1 MRRKDPYIMN
11 KSLQQTA
18 CVALPKGL
26 GGVLTV
32 VLNSI
37 LLTHM
42 APADFGAYAIC
53 LTLVALADGVLGA
66 AIDMSVVKLASV
78 HRLHDQARA
87 AAVER
92 WGVAVKLAASLALVS
107 VTLALAGPLSS
118 ALFKRPEPELLV
130 LAMAVASGVLL
141 LRSAFLNLQLQ
152 QRFGAYAGLELLAQA
167 LRVGG
172 IGAVLLWLRPSA
184 QVLMAVAALC
194 TLTAL
199 LGAAWL
205 VRPRLPRRG
214 LLPRREGRELAHAL
228 HWIFI
233 TFAFSALLSR
243 ADLLLLTQYS
253 TLEQVGLFAAA
264 QVLAQIPELLGSY
277 LAVVVSP
284 KVAPASH
291 AGTLLGLMARVQG
304 GLLAL
309 SLLVLLSG
317 FGLLYFGAAWLPKG
331 YAGSAQVLV
340 FLLAGSL
347 AAMCAFPVAIP
358 YLMFVKPDFIFKLDL
373 YTLPLLLAA
382 YYFAIPEAG
391 AIGAAW
397 VSGGA
402 RLLKLGL
409 MQACAWNWARQG
421 LPAGTATL

>member
-1 MRRKDPYIMN
+1 MN

-18 CVALPKGL
+18 YVALPKGL

-32 VLNSI
+32 VLNGV

-53 LTLVALADGVLGA
+53 LTLVALADGVLGS
-66 AIDMSVVKLASV
+66 AIDMSVIKLASV
-78 HRLHDQARA
+78 HRLHDLPRA

-92 WGVAVKLAASLALVS
+92 WGVAIKLAASLALIS
-107 VTLALAGPLSS
+107 VALLLAQQLSG
-118 ALFKRPEPELLV
+118 ALFKRPEPQLLM
-130 LAMAVASGVLL
+130 LAMAVGAGVLL

-152 QRFGAYAGLELLAQA
+152 QRFAAYAGLELLVQA

-172 IGAVLLWLRPSA
+172 IAAVLLWFQASA
-184 QVLMAVAALC
+184 QALMTMAALC

-199 LGAAWL
+199 LGAVWL
-205 VRPRLPRRG
+205 VRPHWPRQDP
-214 LLPRREGRELAHAL
+214 LPRREGRELGQTVRWMFL
-228 HWIFI
+228 
-233 TFAFSALLSR
+233 TFAFSALLTR
-243 ADLLLLTQYS
+243 ADLLLLTQFS
-253 TLEQVGLFAAA
+253 SLEQVGLFAAA
-264 QVLAQIPELLGSY
+264 QVFAQIPELLGTY

-291 AGTLLGLMARVQG
+291 AGTLRALMSRVQG
-304 GLLAL
+304 GLLLLAL
-309 SLLVLLSG
+309 LLLLAVPA
-317 FGLLYFGAAWLPKG
+317 LLHFGAAWLPHG
-331 YAGSAQVLV
+331 YAGSVEVLML
-340 FLLAGSL
+340 LLAGSL

-382 YYFAIPEAG
+382 YYFAIPAAG
-391 AIGAAW
+391 AVGAAW

-421 LPAGTATL
+421 LPAGAAIR

>member
-1 MRRKDPYIMN
+1 M
-11 KSLQQTA
+11 QQTA

-32 VLNSI
+32 LLNS
-37 LLTHM
+37 LLLSHM
-42 APADFGAYAIC
+42 APAEFGAYAIC
-53 LTLVALADGVLGA
+53 LTLVALADGVLGS
-66 AIDMSVVKLASV
+66 AIDMSVIKLASV
-78 HRLHDQARA
+78 YRLSDLARA

-92 WGVAVKLAASLALVS
+92 WGVALKLAVSLGLVCVALL
-107 VTLALAGPLSS
+107 LAERLSG
-118 ALFKRPEPELLV
+118 ALFKRPAPQLLV
-130 LAMAVASGVLL
+130 LALAVAAGVLL

-152 QRFGAYAGLELLAQA
+152 QRFGAYAALELLAQA

-172 IGAVLLWLRPSA
+172 IAAVLLWSRPDA
-184 QVLMAVAALC
+184 QVLMAVAGLC

-205 VRPRLPRRG
+205 VRPRWPG
-214 LLPRREGRELAHAL
+214 QDLLPRREGRELAQAVR
-228 HWIFI
+228 WMFI

-253 TLEQVGLFAAA
+253 SLEQVGLFAAG
-264 QVLAQIPELLGSY
+264 QVFAQIPELLGSY

-284 KVAPASH
+284 RVAPASQS
-291 AGTLLGLMARVQG
+291 GTLRVLMSQVQG
-304 GLLAL
+304 GLLLLA
-309 SLLVLLSG
+309 LLVMLAVPVLLH
-317 FGLLYFGAAWLPKG
+317 FGAGVLPRA
-331 YAGSAQVLV
+331 YAGSAEVLML
-340 FLLAGSL
+340 LLAGSL

-382 YYFAIPEAG
+382 YYFAIPAAG
-391 AIGAAW
+391 AVGAAW

-421 LPAGTATL
+421 LPAGAATQ

>member
-1 MRRKDPYIMN
+1 MK

-18 CVALPKGL
+18 YVALPKGL

-42 APADFGAYAIC
+42 SPADFGAYAIC
-53 LTLVALADGVLGA
+53 LTLVALADGVLGS
-66 AIDMSVVKLASV
+66 AIDMSVIKLASV
-78 HRLHDQARA
+78 HRLHDIARA

-92 WGVAVKLAASLALVS
+92 WGVTFKLAASLALVS
-107 VTLALAGPLSS
+107 LALATAGPLSS
-118 ALFKRPEPELLV
+118 ALFKRPEPQLLV
-130 LAMAVASGVLL
+130 LAVAVAGGVLL
-141 LRSAFLNLQLQ
+141 LRSVFLNLQLQ

-167 LRVGG
+167 LRVAG
-172 IGAVLLWLRPSA
+172 IAAVLLWFQPSA
-184 QVLMAVAALC
+184 QALMAVAALC

-205 VRPRLPRRG
+205 VRPQLPSRG
-214 LLPRREGRELAHAL
+214 MLPRRESRELAHVL
-228 HWIFI
+228 HWMFI

-253 TLEQVGLFAAA
+253 TLKQVGLFAAA
-264 QVLAQIPELLGSY
+264 QVFAQIPELLGTY

-291 AGTLLGLMARVQG
+291 SGTLLKLMARVQG

-309 SLLVLLSG
+309 ALLLVLSG
-317 FGLLYFGAAWLPKG
+317 LGLLQFGAGWLPKS
-331 YAGSAQVLV
+331 YAGSAEVLE

-382 YYFAIPEAG
+382 YYFAIPAAG
-391 AIGAAW
+391 AVGAAW

-402 RLLKLGL
+402 RLIKLGL
-409 MQACAWNWARQG
+409 MQVCAWNWARQG
-421 LPAGTATL
+421 LPAGTASI